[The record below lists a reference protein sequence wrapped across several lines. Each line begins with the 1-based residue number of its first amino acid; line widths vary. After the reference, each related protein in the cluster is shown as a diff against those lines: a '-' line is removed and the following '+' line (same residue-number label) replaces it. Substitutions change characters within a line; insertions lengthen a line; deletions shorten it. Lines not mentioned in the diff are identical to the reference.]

1 MGAHR
6 VGLSFLRG
14 MIKFLPGHLPGLYH
28 RHVIRG
34 SDAVGCHELLASRTA
49 SVFCGVLTP
58 AIDTIAF
65 GGGASW
71 CSMPWLAARGADS
84 LFCSAVSDYVPENLA
99 LVASPGLRREG
110 PEDILPFVDTQGIR
124 ERGRGDG
131 YVHSFGEC
139 SAV

>member
-14 MIKFLPGHLPGLYH
+14 VIEFLPGHLPGLYH

-34 SDAVGCHELLASRTA
+34 SDVVGCHELL
-49 SVFCGVLTP
+49 
-58 AIDTIAF
+58 DTIAF
-65 GGGASW
+65 GDGASR
-71 CSMPWLAARGADS
+71 CSMSWLAARGADS
-84 LFCSAVSDYVPENLA
+84 LFWSAVSDYVPEDLA
-99 LVASPGLRREG
+99 LVALPGLQHEG
-110 PEDILPFVDTQGIR
+110 PEDILPFVDTQDIR

-139 SAV
+139 SAA